1 MIDLEDLRAFVE
13 VVESGGFNRGAQRLG
28 VSKSIVSRRIGRLE
42 AELGARLLSRTTRGI
57 SPTEAGLELKARS
70 ERILAE
76 LEEARE
82 AVAHRGG
89 DVVGRL
95 RVSAPLSSVT
105 YLGPIFGEMARRYPQ
120 LELDISFSDRIVDL
134 AGERFDAAI
143 RIGTLR
149 DPNLIARRLAPVR
162 SVVAASPDYIE
173 KHGAPQTPDDLQ
185 RHESLIYTGAAAPE
199 IRFQRGKASW
209 AVRPEGRLRSDN
221 GDALVNWALHGLGVL
236 VVPYFLAAAHIASGK
251 LVQLLAEFEMP
262 EFAVY
267 VVRPP
272 GAYLPGK
279 VRALID
285 TLVEHFD
292 RPHFPGACTGHP
304 VGVVPDQSPGSPASP

>member
-1 MIDLEDLRAFVE
+1 MIDLEDLKAFVE
-13 VVESGGFNRGAQRLG
+13 VVESGGFNRAAERLG

-42 AELGARLLSRTTRGI
+42 GELGARLLSRTTRGV
-57 SPTEAGLELKARS
+57 SATEAGLDLKARS

-82 AVAHRGG
+82 AVAHRSG

-95 RVSAPLSSVT
+95 RVSAPLASVS
-105 YLGPIFGEMARRYPQ
+105 YLAPIFGEMAGRYPQ
-120 LELDISFSDRIVDL
+120 LELDISFSDRMVDL

-162 SVVAASPDYIE
+162 AVVAASPDYIE
-173 KHGAPQTPDDLQ
+173 KHGVLQTPDDLPQ
-185 RHESLIYTGAAAPE
+185 HESLVYTGAAAPE

-209 AVRPEGRLRSDN
+209 AVRPDGRLRSDN
-221 GDALVNWALHGLGVL
+221 GDALVNWALCGLGIL
-236 VVPYFLAAAHIASGK
+236 VVPYFLAATHIESGK
-251 LVQLLAEFEMP
+251 LVPLLTDFEMP
-262 EFAVY
+262 EFAIY

-292 RPHFPGACTGHP
+292 KAHIPDACTGHH
-304 VGVVPDQSPGSPASP
+304 AEAIA